1 MPEGVQGG
9 FAMKL
14 LHSVNLVLA
23 SALLL
28 PAASWAAPP
37 PEPKVDYSAEST
49 MEMEGGMT
57 MKSRVYHSPGKQ
69 RSEMGGADGMVSI
82 IRKDKKV
89 MWQLMG
95 NMYMEM
101 SMDRPGSEDPLDMD
115 VQQTAVGDETVN
127 GVKTTKFKVIATK
140 KDGSKFGGFFWTT
153 KDGITVKMD
162 LLSKE
167 GDKKMRVSSELTNLK
182 IEKQDPKLFEI
193 PPGYTKNDMG
203 AMMGQGG
210 GKGGAPNVGEMMK
223 GMGKDRGS
231 KSKGDEGEVDVN
243 KMMKDMMGR

>member
-1 MPEGVQGG
+1 
-9 FAMKL
+9 
-14 LHSVNLVLA
+14 
-23 SALLL
+23 
-28 PAASWAAPP
+28 
-37 PEPKVDYSAEST
+37 
-49 MEMEGGMT
+49 
-57 MKSRVYHSPGKQ
+57 
-69 RSEMGGADGMVSI
+69 
-82 IRKDKKV
+82 
-89 MWQLMG
+89 
-95 NMYMEM
+95 MEM

-127 GVKTTKFKVIATK
+127 GVKTTKYKVIATK
-140 KDGSKFGGFFWTT
+140 KDGSKLGGFFWTT

-167 GDKKMRVSSELTNLK
+167 GGKKMRVSSELTNLK

-223 GMGKDRGS
+223 NMGKDRGS